1 MHERERGVTLIEL
14 LVSIAILGFLLAGIY
29 GMLNTAYQSFLDT
42 RRRID
47 SQQTARMVTN
57 YLVYR
62 LREIDGGQS
71 TSEPWNCQKCHQAGR
86 AVMPV
91 ATSMIPC
98 PQDVTR
104 PRRMLDYTLAA
115 QTTTD
120 IGTLPWATLRLNSAD
135 FPTMTGNKITY
146 QADMLPLFG
155 FSETFTDSNN
165 DKEWNWTANNAA
177 YDFNPKNGE
186 YDYGELE
193 LLEDLNENS
202 KRDVFSENWS
212 LRLKKVDPNDKFYS
226 LVESVNFSSLRPNR
240 ALDATMVVNGKHRYN
255 RSPYNDAGYTDQIV
269 ATGLL
274 RLNIVPVPR
283 VSPAQIA
290 TWDNTHAYEVPRR
303 CQDPASKTN
312 CHGSSA
318 SGTDDVYGDAK
329 DFNMARFVATHP
341 FWNIR
346 GFNVQVSAGAFK
358 VGKTKVTTLEQFVI
372 PRNLEINRR

>member
-104 PRRMLDYTLAA
+104 PRRMLDYSLAT

-202 KRDVFSENWS
+202 KRDVFSEDWS

-226 LVESVNFSSLRPNR
+226 LVESVDFSSLRPKR
-240 ALDATMVVNGKHRYN
+240 STDSTMTVNGKHRYN
-255 RSPYNDAGYTDQIV
+255 RSPYDDAGYTDQIV

-274 RLNIVPVPR
+274 RMNIVPVPR
-283 VSPAQIA
+283 VSDPAA
-290 TWDNTHAYEVPRR
+290 WDNTHTYEVPRR
-303 CQDPASKTN
+303 CQDPTSSKN

-318 SGTDDVYGDAK
+318 GNLNVYDDAK

-372 PRNLEINRR
+372 PRNLEINRK